1 MKALGSNITRI
12 VSKENN
18 EQKNRTKR
26 WKEILIGMVVIIFLV
41 DYIKLFIVFD
51 IWRWERHIFYF
62 MLSSDNQVY
71 IWKDA
76 H

>member
-1 MKALGSNITRI
+1 MKALGSNIPRI

-18 EQKNRTKR
+18 EQKNRNKR
-26 WKEILIGMVVIIFLV
+26 WKEVLIGMVVIIFLV

-51 IWRWERHIFYF
+51 IWRWERHIYSF

-71 IWKDA
+71 IWKVA